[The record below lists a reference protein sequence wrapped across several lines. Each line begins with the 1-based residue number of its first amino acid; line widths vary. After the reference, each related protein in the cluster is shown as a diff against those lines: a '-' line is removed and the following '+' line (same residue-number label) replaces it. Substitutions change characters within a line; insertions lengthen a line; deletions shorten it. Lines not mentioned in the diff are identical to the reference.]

1 MTTTPMPGTTR
12 NRILDAG
19 QEIWATQ
26 NAATLFAGFS
36 VAKVSEAASVTR
48 STFYSYW
55 PSTEH
60 YLVDLV
66 AHLAS
71 TDANN
76 YPAAVAKLQDTI
88 VNNTASTDLVS
99 QIIQGCALH
108 LRAAIDDPTL
118 GLRLGF
124 LAKADDPDLT
134 SLLNV
139 LYRTGEISQ
148 YAPFAVSMESWGR
161 VLRPP
166 FTESRLQVVFS
177 ALLEGLAARH
187 RIDPDSVPV
196 ELYGQ
201 ALLPLLL
208 VATRRPDDD
217 RSLEQIVDSLNSWP
231 AMGLAYRLHEQAAV
245 EVSPP
250 TTRATSESMREVTIS
265 IRRLLARVGFSELSL
280 TEISLVT
287 GYSEAA
293 LQQMFG
299 SRPGIALCVYL
310 MGLNERYATIPESL
324 RGIDRLRAM
333 IEINFDEIRRAPV
346 MTQNM
351 VLLLAGHNA
360 RPRLDLVDF
369 DARSLM
375 DDAVRESIDRGEL
388 NDQFAPHQFS
398 QVLQRTILI
407 EGSPVDSVLSSGID
421 VVELLLSAAGAPPPT
436 ATSPRTTLVTQ

>member
-1 MTTTPMPGTTR
+1 MTTTPGPGTARTR
-12 NRILDAG
+12 LLDAG

-66 AHLAS
+66 AHLTSVDAS
-71 TDANN
+71 N
-76 YPAAVAKLQDTI
+76 YPAVVAKLQETI
-88 VNNTASTDLVS
+88 GENISPTDLVS
-99 QIIQGCALH
+99 QIIHSCAQH
-108 LRAAIDDPTL
+108 LKAAIEDPTL
-118 GLRLGF
+118 GLRLG
-124 LAKADDPDLT
+124 LLSKGDDPELT
-134 SLLNV
+134 SLLSV
-139 LYRTGEISQ
+139 LFRTGEASQ

-208 VATRRPDDD
+208 VATKRPDDN
-217 RSLEQIVDSLNSWP
+217 RTLEQIVDALNSWP
-231 AMGLAYRLHEQAAV
+231 AMGLAYKLHENTAV
-245 EVSPP
+245 E
-250 TTRATSESMREVTIS
+250 ATPSEALTQETLRDVTVS

-293 LQQMFG
+293 LQQIFG

-346 MTQNM
+346 MAQDM

-398 QVLQRTILI
+398 RVLQRTILI

>member
-1 MTTTPMPGTTR
+1 MTSSPRSGTAR
-12 NRILDAG
+12 NRLLDAG
-19 QEIWATQ
+19 QAIWANQ

-66 AHLAS
+66 AHLTS

-76 YPAAVAKLQDTI
+76 YPAVVARIQDSI
-88 VNNTASTDLVS
+88 VENITPTDLVS
-99 QIIQGCALH
+99 QIVHGCALH

-118 GLRLGF
+118 GLRMGF
-124 LAKADDPDLT
+124 LAKSDDPDLT

-139 LYRTGEISQ
+139 LYRTGEASQ
-148 YAPFAVSMESWGR
+148 YAPFAVSMQSWGR

-166 FTESRLQVVFS
+166 FTESHFQVVLS

-187 RIDPDSVPV
+187 RLDPDSVPV
-196 ELYGQ
+196 DLYGQ

-208 VATRRPDDD
+208 IATRRPDDH
-217 RSLEQIVDSLNSWP
+217 RSLEEIVDSLNSWP
-231 AMGLAYRLHEQAAV
+231 AMGLAYRLHEHASV
-245 EVSPP
+245 EVTPGSAP
-250 TTRATSESMREVTIS
+250 TRNSLREVTIL
-265 IRRLLARVGFSELSL
+265 IRRLLANVGFSELSM

-287 GYSEAA
+287 GYPEAT

-299 SRPGIALCVYL
+299 SLPGIALCVYL
-310 MGLNERYATIPESL
+310 MNLNERYPSISDSL
-324 RGIDRLRAM
+324 RGIDRVRA
-333 IEINFDEIRRAPV
+333 IVKINLDEVRRAPA

-351 VLLLAGHNA
+351 LLLLAGHNA

-369 DARSLM
+369 DPRSHLV
-375 DDAVRESIDRGEL
+375 DAISDSINRGEL
-388 NDQFAPHQFS
+388 SSQFDPNQLS
-398 QVLQRTILI
+398 IVLQRAILI
-407 EGSPVDSVLSSGID
+407 EGNPIETAMSPDID
-421 VVELLLSAAGAPPPT
+421 AIEMLLSAAGAPPPT
-436 ATSPRTTLVTQ
+436 VALPRTTVDPQ